1 MTKNKQYSTQNMK
14 LQKKSQYRIKNIT
27 NIFHLD
33 LVLHDLLYQ
42 IQRQTDFGL
51 GGQEPGRLSSAS
63 VSPSALNNQEQ
74 TI

>member
-14 LQKKSQYRIKNIT
+14 LEKKSQYRIKNIT

-42 IQRQTDFGL
+42 IQRQIDL
-51 GGQEPGRLSSAS
+51 
-63 VSPSALNNQEQ
+63 
-74 TI
+74 